1 MAGFCRLCGR
11 FRCVGGSMAH
21 GGAEG
26 AKFRRLRRLWGIV
39 PAGRQG
45 RGAARAARP
54 CARVIRRTVQV
65 LNAPLNAGG
74 CALLR
79 EGQTEGGGAVKIV
92 SVSSKKW
99 GWMVSW
105 IVIWVVI
112 GA

>member
-26 AKFRRLRRLWGIV
+26 AKFKRLRRLWDIV
-39 PAGRQG
+39 PVGRQS
-45 RGAARAARP
+45 RGATRAARP
-54 CARVIRRTVQV
+54 CARVIRRTAQA
-65 LNAPLNAGG
+65 LNRLLNGSG
-74 CALLR
+74 SALLW
-79 EGQTEGGGAVKIV
+79 EGQNGGGGVVEIV
-92 SVSSKKW
+92 RISSKKW

>member
-1 MAGFCRLCGR
+1 
-11 FRCVGGSMAH
+11 MAH

-39 PAGRQG
+39 PVGRQG

-65 LNAPLNAGG
+65 LNAPLNAVG

-79 EGQTEGGGAVKIV
+79 EVQTEGGGVVKTV
-92 SVSSKKW
+92 RVSSKK
-99 GWMVSW
+99 
-105 IVIWVVI
+105 
-112 GA
+112 

>member
-39 PAGRQG
+39 PVGRQG
-45 RGAARAARP
+45 RGAVRAARP

-79 EGQTEGGGAVKIV
+79 EVQTEGGGVVKTV
-92 SVSSKKW
+92 RVSSKKW

>member
-1 MAGFCRLCGR
+1 MAGFRRLCGR

-39 PAGRQG
+39 PVGRQG
-45 RGAARAARP
+45 RGAARGARS
-54 CARVIRRTVQV
+54 CARVIRRTAQA
-65 LNAPLNAGG
+65 LNALLNAGG

-92 SVSSKKW
+92 PVSF
-99 GWMVSW
+99 
-105 IVIWVVI
+105 
-112 GA
+112 